1 MEPISVD
8 VSFSCVKHPM
18 TMGEYICGECGHQFC
33 PECVVFPFGTSKPP
47 MCIACALERGGVRR
61 QSVGRPK
68 LARKSIKERL
78 ALQRRLADEA
88 AAARAVPAPAPT
100 GDDDAWLGGQIDPG
114 DVPGAWRQ
122 QY

>member
-1 MEPISVD
+1 MDPMSVD

-18 TMGEYICGECGHQFC
+18 TMGEHICGECGHQFC
-33 PECVVFPFGTSKPP
+33 PECVVFPFGTSRPP

-68 LARKSIKERL
+68 LTRRSIKERL
-78 ALQRRLADEA
+78 AAQRELADHA
-88 AAARAVPAPAPT
+88 SASRSDRSDAPVV
-100 GDDDAWLGGQIDPG
+100 GGEEFLRDDVDP
-114 DVPGAWRQ
+114 DRLPGAWRQ

>member
-1 MEPISVD
+1 MDPMASD

-18 TMGEYICGECGHQFC
+18 TMGEHICGDCGHQFC

-47 MCIACALERGGVRR
+47 LCIACALERGGVRR

-68 LARKSIKERL
+68 LTRKSIKERL
-78 ALQRRLADEA
+78 AIQRGLQEQTA
-88 AAARAVPAPAPT
+88 AQTPAAPAAS
-100 GDDDAWLGGQIDPG
+100 DEDVFLGGQADPG
-114 DVPGAWRQ
+114 EQPGSWRK

>member
-1 MEPISVD
+1 MDPMSVD

-18 TMGEYICGECGHQFC
+18 TMGEHICGECGHQFC
-33 PECVVFPFGTSKPP
+33 PECVVFPFGTSRPP

-68 LARKSIKERL
+68 LTRRSIKERL
-78 ALQRRLADEA
+78 AAQRELADHA
-88 AAARAVPAPAPT
+88 SASRNDRSDAPVV
-100 GDDDAWLGGQIDPG
+100 GGEEFLRDDVDP
-114 DVPGAWRQ
+114 DRLPGAWRQ

>member
-33 PECVVFPFGTSKPP
+33 PECVVFPFGTTKPP

-68 LARKSIKERL
+68 LTRRSIKERL
-78 ALQRRLADEA
+78 AAQRALADQTSA
-88 AAARAVPAPAPT
+88 SHPQGSDVPVAS
-100 GDDDAWLGGQIDPG
+100 GEEFLRDDVDP
-114 DVPGAWRQ
+114 DRMPGAWRQ